1 MAIEI
6 AGGTRIDESA
16 DDGSSTIRPNA
27 AGAVDAVGTV
37 DRATVAIHRGMV
49 DRPLADD
56 GGSIRPNAAGAVD
69 AVDARGSL
77 SWVRQGE
84 SDQGGECGGLDHRAK
99 SILGPLN
106 TRGRFLWSGR
116 AAATLSN
123 DVRATQ
129 HSL

>member
-16 DDGSSTIRPNA
+16 DDGSST
-27 AGAVDAVGTV
+27 
-37 DRATVAIHRGMV
+37 
-49 DRPLADD
+49 
-56 GGSIRPNAAGAVD
+56 IRPNAAGAVD

-116 AAATLSN
+116 AAAVVAAL
-123 DVRATQ
+123 VPVIG
-129 HSL
+129 

>member
-16 DDGSSTIRPNA
+16 DDGSST
-27 AGAVDAVGTV
+27 
-37 DRATVAIHRGMV
+37 
-49 DRPLADD
+49 
-56 GGSIRPNAAGAVD
+56 IRPNAAGAVD

-106 TRGRFLWSGR
+106 AGKVSLVGPRGGRGGGAGSGDR
-116 AAATLSN
+116 MS
-123 DVRATQ
+123 
-129 HSL
+129 

>member
-99 SILGPLN
+99 SILGAAE
-106 TRGRFLWSGR
+106 RGEGFFGR
-116 AAATLSN
+116 AA
-123 DVRATQ
+123 RRPWWRRWFR
-129 HSL
+129 